1 MKHLTLL
8 VAALAPAILA
18 APADENML
26 EERTYDDFSTTDR
39 LLFRTPLPVFEN
51 VRFQQNPSS
60 LIWASDG
67 CNGGPN
73 NPFKYPFKPACQRH
87 DFGFENYKAQHRLTR
102 HNRKLL
108 DKQFLRDLY
117 YQCDTVR
124 ARKPCYR
131 LADVYYRFGRWFGGK
146 KRDTNEIDAAEVA
159 PADAPAEAEPG
170 HVEPSFEEAMA
181 AYEKAVSEAKTEG
194 LLPASEA

>member
-1 MKHLTLL
+1 MIHDKITLDQKKLTTH
-8 VAALAPAILA
+8 
-18 APADENML
+18 N
-26 EERTYDDFSTTDR
+26 Y
-39 LLFRTPLPVFEN
+39 
-51 VRFQQNPSS
+51 
-60 LIWASDG
+60 AS
-67 CNGGPN
+67 
-73 NPFKYPFKPACQRH
+73 
-87 DFGFENYKAQHRLTR
+87 
-102 HNRKLL
+102 
-108 DKQFLRDLY
+108 LY